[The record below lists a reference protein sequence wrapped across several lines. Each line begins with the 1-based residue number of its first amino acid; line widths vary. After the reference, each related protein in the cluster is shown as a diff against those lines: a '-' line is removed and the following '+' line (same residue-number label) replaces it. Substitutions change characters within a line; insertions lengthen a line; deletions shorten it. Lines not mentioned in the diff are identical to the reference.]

1 MGGPQR
7 WFTGVASMHGNQTA
21 RSSTLSPTTH
31 LVPFHAR
38 RLWPQVTNVLVNFVR
53 LCCFGDTLTG
63 VCQSEHPINTEW
75 SAHLIS
81 VPLEVALS
89 FYGIYADKRAYNSDD
104 SPVFAHEPGV
114 QRGPDGEW
122 VSYACNGSELA
133 ACVCIKGILWTQSMA

>member
-1 MGGPQR
+1 MVHGCGINAWESNSQIVHIVADNPLGPFSR
-7 WFTGVASMHGNQTA
+7 KEVVAPGNKQ
-21 RSSTLSPTTH
+21 
-31 LVPFHAR
+31 
-38 RLWPQVTNVLVNFVR
+38 VLVNFVR